1 MYRCPRAPPSV
12 PTLTLSRVFP
22 RMRSFRLPSP
32 VFARHIRTRA
42 AAMLRT
48 NALSRALN
56 HGSAFLRNAAP
67 SFPSTVTGTRAY
79 ALVPMVLESTNRG
92 ERVFDIYSRLLKER
106 IVFVNG
112 AITDD
117 IASLTVAQLL
127 FLESVSPTQ
136 PIWMY
141 INSPGG
147 SVTAGLGIYDTMQYV
162 SPAIHTLCVGQASSM
177 GSLLLAAGAPG
188 QRRSL
193 PHSRIMLHQPSGGAA
208 GQASDI
214 AIHAEEILKVR
225 AKLTEIYVQ
234 HTNKEYH
241 EVGVTLERDTFMSPE
256 EALEFGLID
265 EIVTKRGAET
275 SDTS

>member
-1 MYRCPRAPPSV
+1 MFHARAKA
-12 PTLTLSRVFP
+12 LT
-22 RMRSFRLPSP
+22 RMLK
-32 VFARHIRTRA
+32 VG
-42 AAMLRT
+42 
-48 NALSRALN
+48 NE
-56 HGSAFLRNAAP
+56 FLTKAAP
-67 SFPSTVTGTRAY
+67 TFPSSIAGVRAY

-112 AITDD
+112 TVTDD

-193 PHSRIMLHQPSGGAA
+193 PHSRIMLHQPSGGTA
-208 GQASDI
+208 GQASGQLYI
-214 AIHAEEILKVR
+214 ALNYIKVR
-225 AKLTEIYVQ
+225 YVSFQ
-234 HTNKEYH
+234 A
-241 EVGVTLERDTFMSPE
+241 GVN
-256 EALEFGLID
+256 
-265 EIVTKRGAET
+265 T
-275 SDTS
+275 SAPKHYI

>member
-1 MYRCPRAPPSV
+1 M
-12 PTLTLSRVFP
+12 
-22 RMRSFRLPSP
+22 FRP
-32 VFARHIRTRA
+32 VAFARA
-42 AAMLRT
+42 LRRSRD
-48 NALSRALN
+48 ALAHAQSGAYL
-56 HGSAFLRNAAP
+56 P
-67 SFPSTVTGTRAY
+67 IMTRAY

-112 AITDD
+112 AINDD

-162 SPAIHTLCVGQASSM
+162 SPPVHTLCVGQASSM
-177 GSLLLAAGAPG
+177 GSLLLAAGAKG

-193 PHSRIMLHQPSGGAA
+193 PHSRIMLHQPSGGVG

-225 AKLTEIYVQ
+225 AKLTEIYVK
-234 HTNKEYH
+234 HTKKDYG
-241 EVGVTLERDTFMSPE
+241 EVMKTLERDTFMSPE
-256 EALEFGLID
+256 EAMAFGLVD
-265 EIVTKRGAET
+265 EIVTKREIDPST
-275 SDTS
+275 SS

>member
-1 MYRCPRAPPSV
+1 MFHTRAKAF
-12 PTLTLSRVFP
+12 SRV
-22 RMRSFRLPSP
+22 LQ
-32 VFARHIRTRA
+32 VGH
-42 AAMLRT
+42 
-48 NALSRALN
+48 
-56 HGSAFLRNAAP
+56 AFLTKPAP
-67 SFPSTVTGTRAY
+67 TFRSSIAGVRAY

-92 ERVFDIYSRLLKER
+92 ERVFDIYSLLLKER

-112 AITDD
+112 TVTDD

-225 AKLTEIYVQ
+225 AKLTEIYVR
-234 HTNKEYH
+234 HTTKEYH

-265 EIVTKRGAET
+265 EIVTKRDVDP